1 MAVHRLKPTT
11 RIADAVAGL
20 RHLFV
25 RDLVVSSRIG
35 VHAHERA
42 APQRVRVN
50 LDLAV
55 EDAPPAGDKLREV
68 VDYEAVVEAVR
79 YVAGGDHVQLV
90 ETLAERIAEACF
102 VDPRVVSTRV
112 RVEKLD
118 VFPDCSAGIEI
129 ERLRPADPGSP

>member
-1 MAVHRLKPTT
+1 MTVHRLKPTA

-20 RHLFV
+20 RHVFV
-25 RDLVVSSRIG
+25 RDLDVASRIG

-55 EDAPPAGDKLREV
+55 EDAPPANDQLREV
-68 VDYEAVVEAVR
+68 VDYDAVVEAVR
-79 YVAGGDHVQLV
+79 RVAGGDHVQLV

-102 VDPRVVSTRV
+102 VDHRVVSARV

-129 ERLRPADPGSP
+129 ERLRPPSRGGA